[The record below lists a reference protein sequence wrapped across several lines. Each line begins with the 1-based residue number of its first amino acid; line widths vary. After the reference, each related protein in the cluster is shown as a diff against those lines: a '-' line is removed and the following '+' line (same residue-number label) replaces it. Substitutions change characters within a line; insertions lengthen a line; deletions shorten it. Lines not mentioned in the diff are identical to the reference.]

1 MSEPIWLRIEAIL
14 ALHDESISEHGGAP
28 GIRDLGLLESALARP
43 QNRFAYE
50 NVDVAALAAAYAF
63 GIVRNHPFTD
73 GNKRAGFLA
82 AIVFLEINGLHFNAT
97 EEDATLTFLS
107 LAAGDLEEDAL
118 AQWLRANS
126 RTAE

>member
-1 MSEPIWLRIEAIL
+1 MNEPVWLRLEAIL
-14 ALHDESISEHGGAP
+14 ALHDESIAEHGGAA
-28 GIRDLGLLESALARP
+28 GLRDTGLLESALARP
-43 QNRFAYE
+43 LNRFAYE
-50 NVDVAALAAAYAF
+50 GLTSTTALAAAYAF

-82 AIVFLEINGLHFNAT
+82 AIVFLELNGYYFHAS

-118 AQWLRANS
+118 AAWLTANS
-126 RTAE
+126 TAQ